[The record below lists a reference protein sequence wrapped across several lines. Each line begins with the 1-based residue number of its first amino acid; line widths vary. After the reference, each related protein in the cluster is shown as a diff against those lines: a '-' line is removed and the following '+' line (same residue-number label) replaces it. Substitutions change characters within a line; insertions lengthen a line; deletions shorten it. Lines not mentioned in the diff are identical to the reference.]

1 MSLKAIKMIKAGTE
15 GYCKQE
21 LKDKLKV
28 DDIPR
33 GEYVAAVTN
42 IDGVNMIALAYH
54 EKSDNGKKA
63 KAKKANFLSYFLA
76 TDCVTTL
83 PGIPEEKKQHDPD
96 GTISPSKFTNRLK
109 FSEE

>member
-1 MSLKAIKMIKAGTE
+1 M
-15 GYCKQE
+15 
-21 LKDKLKV
+21 
-28 DDIPR
+28 
-33 GEYVAAVTN
+33 AVVITPY
-42 IDGVNMIALAYH
+42 GVKMIALTYH
-54 EKSDNGKKA
+54 EKSDNVKKA

>member
-1 MSLKAIKMIKAGTE
+1 MIKAGTE

-63 KAKKANFLSYFLA
+63 KAKKANFLSSFLA

-83 PGIPEEKKQHDPD
+83 PGIP
-96 GTISPSKFTNRLK
+96 
-109 FSEE
+109 

>member
-1 MSLKAIKMIKAGTE
+1 M
-15 GYCKQE
+15 
-21 LKDKLKV
+21 
-28 DDIPR
+28 
-33 GEYVAAVTN
+33 AAVTTL
-42 IDGVNMIALAYH
+42 DGVNIIALACRAKY
-54 EKSDNGKKA
+54 DNYKKA